1 MNDVQVELGLWLR
14 PGVTGGEIFERGYRE
29 ISRHLDNFPREFI
42 GHGIG
47 LVAHEQPRMNRPNRT
62 VLEPDTVVCI
72 EYSYY
77 HDGVRFHTEDT
88 FLVKDD
94 GVEFWT
100 EGCPRELV
108 VPV

>member
-1 MNDVQVELGLWLR
+1 
-14 PGVTGGEIFERGYRE
+14 
-29 ISRHLDNFPREFI
+29 
-42 GHGIG
+42 
-47 LVAHEQPRMNRPNRT
+47 
-62 VLEPDTVVCI
+62 
-72 EYSYY
+72 
-77 HDGVRFHTEDT
+77 VRFHTEDT